1 MATGDPSEHLR
12 QVGFIYQPAVSTAGF
27 LNQACIKQRR
37 TGVAG
42 PAGVLFICLLV
53 IILQLFSG

>member
-27 LNQACIKQRR
+27 LNQALSNRE
-37 TGVAG
+37 G
-42 PAGVLFICLLV
+42 PE
-53 IILQLFSG
+53 